1 MSECNDNIECD
12 LLENGYLFTK
22 YTLTTNTG
30 VARFDLMHITR
41 PITCVYW
48 KIHTDQYRYIR
59 FKIKS
64 RTVSHDIKEYEH
76 ANTFDMF
83 HFISRDL
90 SSAHK
95 YFLCDLTSYLQLE
108 FDYKSDCNVDL
119 YIVYQ

>member
-1 MSECNDNIECD
+1 MSDTECD

-30 VARFDLMHITR
+30 VAHFDLMHITR
-41 PITCVYW
+41 PITAVYW
-48 KIHTDQYRYIR
+48 KIHTNQYRYIR

-64 RTVSHDIKEYEH
+64 RTTSHDIKEYEH
-76 ANTFDMF
+76 ARTFNMF
-83 HFISRDL
+83 HFISRDI
-90 SSAHK
+90 SSTHK
-95 YFLCDLTSYLQLE
+95 YFLCDSTSFVQLE